1 MEPVINDIV
10 ENTKY
15 YIKDTFTNLFY
26 KKPPKYSIKNLER
39 KLKKFFRKENRFFK
53 NKLLI
58 YYNFNKNFFDIPTI
72 PYYIYLFY
80 SNVKYIVNS
89 AIYSEF
95 DEIMDIYQKIVQ
107 KNPNYKNS
115 RLTDKKPA
123 YDRRFVLLITYYIFL
138 IFLYVFSH
146 LLYTLISEGFYYFI
160 SVLDVTEDENA
171 TFVLFLL
178 YTYLIIGFYYGGIPF
193 IIRMTILLVKFLYFA
208 AIVIYYIVY
217 YILYI
222 LYIIFKTLGTAT
234 YSAGKSMVGGG
245 KHNKKK
251 TLQGGNIFDDF
262 DDFMND
268 LKKTFDSLSVE
279 LIVSIIDNGLDFITP
294 DAKTTGS
301 LLESQCKSTSNIE
314 KMLARHNNSRNTEEP
329 VNINKKVNRTI
340 KNLLPEELQ
349 NNEFIKC
356 MYKEKPV
363 EPPKCETL

>member
-10 ENTKY
+10 ENTKH
-15 YIKDTFTNLFY
+15 YIKDTFVYLFY
-26 KKPPKYSIKNLER
+26 KKPPKYSIQNLER
-39 KLKKFFRKENRFFK
+39 KLKKFFRKEKKFFK

-89 AIYSEF
+89 AIYNEF

-115 RLTDKKPA
+115 QLTDKKPV
-123 YDRRFVLLITYYIFL
+123 YERRFVLLITYYIFL
-138 IFLYVFSH
+138 IFIYVFAH
-146 LLYTLISEGFYYFI
+146 LLYTKISEGFYYI
-160 SVLDVTEDENA
+160 INVLKVSNDENA

-193 IIRMTILLVKFLYFA
+193 IIRTIILLFKFLYFA
-208 AIVIYYIVY
+208 TIIIYYIIY

-222 LYIIFKTLGTAT
+222 IYIIFKALGTAT
-234 YSAGKSMVGGG
+234 YRAGKSMVGGG

-251 TLQGGNIFDDF
+251 ILQGGNIFDDF
-262 DDFMND
+262 DDYIND

-294 DAKTTGS
+294 DAETAGS

-314 KMLARHNNSRNTEEP
+314 RMLANHNNSRNIEEP
-329 VNINKKVNRTI
+329 VNINKKVNKTI
-340 KNLLPEELQ
+340 KNLLPEEIQ